1 MNKSMEEPATK
12 KDLAELKREL
22 LAKLA
27 TKEELKKLATKDEL
41 KKLATKDELKKLATK
56 EELKKFATKEDLKKL
71 ATKEDLKRF
80 VTIEVHQKSEN
91 KLYSEI
97 IRLEEKLNLFET
109 KADAT
114 KKFNI
119 IMKALDKI
127 SARID
132 SYYIE
137 KAAMDHALQRHELRI
152 DDHEQRIQRLESG

>member
-1 MNKSMEEPATK
+1 MNNSREELATK

-27 TKEELKKLATKDEL
+27 AKEEIKKLAIKEELKN
-41 KKLATKDELKKLATK
+41 
-56 EELKKFATKEDLKKL
+56 FATKEDLKKL

-91 KLYSEI
+91 KLYCEI

-109 KADAT
+109 KVDAT

-127 SARID
+127 TARID

-137 KAAMDHALQRHELRI
+137 KAAIDHALQRHETRI
-152 DDHEQRIQRLESG
+152 DNHGHRIQRLESA